1 MLVQAL
7 LLRALGAGGK
17 LCVAL
22 HARRVKRAE
31 LKIRPSEF
39 VTRTSL
45 QLHVSHIAGFLQ
57 G

>member
-1 MLVQAL
+1 MLVQGL

-17 LCVAL
+17 YCKAL

-45 QLHVSHIAGFLQ
+45 
-57 G
+57 